1 MSDQQQPPDQSQGQP
16 EPGKI
21 SIGEALASIR
31 GNRQVNLPKKAPPT
45 KPSQRVG
52 RPTAAF
58 WVRNLQES
66 VQRRADMLYDSIR
79 EDPGSQAS
87 MNRRDFY
94 SSERFTLPLDTITAV
109 VEYTPGE
116 PIPPPRPLATFQDL
130 QGVDV
135 ARVSPEAVPRSARVQ
150 SHAVANGE
158 LANNTD
164 QLQKMDLS
172 GHLRQGETARPEPGE
187 EMRFLPSAA
196 FETGKWII
204 EEIRQAPRVRGRNLN
219 VNPLI
224 RKMFEKREG

>member
-1 MSDQQQPPDQSQGQP
+1 MSQQQPQDQQP
-16 EPGKI
+16 PGEEPAKI

-31 GNRQVNLPKKAPPT
+31 GGKQVNLPKKAAPAKPT
-45 KPSQRVG
+45 QKLG

-58 WVRNLQES
+58 WVRNLQDS
-66 VQRRADMLYDSIR
+66 VQRRADLLYDSIR
-79 EDPGSQAS
+79 EDPGSQAA
-87 MNRRDFY
+87 MGRRDFY
-94 SSERFTLPLDTITAV
+94 SSERFALPIDAITAV

-116 PIPPPRPLATFQDL
+116 PIPPPRPLATFNDL
-130 QGVDV
+130 QGVNV
-135 ARVSPEAVPRSARVQ
+135 AHVSPESVPRSATVQ
-150 SHAVANGE
+150 SQAIANGE
-158 LANNTD
+158 LAQHTE

-172 GHLRQGETARPEPGE
+172 GHLQNETARPAPGE

-204 EEIRQAPRVRGRNLN
+204 EEIRQAPKARGRSLN

>member
-1 MSDQQQPPDQSQGQP
+1 MSEQQQQQGGEPQR

-31 GNRQVNLPKKAPPT
+31 GNRQVNVPKKAAPS

-66 VQRRADMLYDSIR
+66 VLRRADMLYDSIR
-79 EDPGSQAS
+79 EDPGSQAA
-87 MNRRDFY
+87 MNRRDLF
-94 SSERFTLPLDTITAV
+94 SSERFTLPLDAVTAV

-116 PIPPPRPLATFQDL
+116 PIPPPRPIATFNDL
-130 QGVDV
+130 KGVDV
-135 ARVSPEAVPRSARVQ
+135 ARVSPESVPRSAQVQ
-150 SHAVANGE
+150 SRAVANGE
-158 LANNTD
+158 LANQAE
-164 QLQKMDLS
+164 QLQKLDLS
-172 GHLRQGETARPEPGE
+172 GHLRQGETARPQPGE
-187 EMRFLPSAA
+187 EMRFLPTSA

-204 EEIRQAPRVRGRNLN
+204 EEIRQAPKARGRNLN

>member
-1 MSDQQQPPDQSQGQP
+1 MSQDQQQPQEPPAP
-16 EPGKI
+16 EAGKI

-31 GNRQVNLPKKAPPT
+31 GNRQVNLPKKAPAS

-66 VQRRADMLYDSIR
+66 VQKRADMLYDSIR
-79 EDPGSQAS
+79 EDPGSKAS
-87 MNRRDFY
+87 MGRRDFY
-94 SSERFTLPLDTITAV
+94 SSESFRLPLDTITAV

-116 PIPPPRPLATFQDL
+116 PIPPPRPLATFSDL

-135 ARVSPEAVPRSARVQ
+135 ANVSPQSVPRSARVQ

-158 LANNTD
+158 MANRTD
-164 QLQKMDLS
+164 QLQKLDLS
-172 GHLRQGETARPEPGE
+172 GHLQPGETARPDPGE

-204 EEIRQAPRVRGRNLN
+204 EEIRQAPKVRGRNLN

>member
-1 MSDQQQPPDQSQGQP
+1 MSQEQQQPQG
-16 EPGKI
+16 EGGGGKI
-21 SIGEALASIR
+21 SIGDALEAIR
-31 GNRQVNLPKKAPPT
+31 GKRSVSLPKKAPPA

-58 WVRNLQES
+58 WVRNLQDS

-79 EDPGSQAS
+79 QDPGSQAS
-87 MNRRDFY
+87 MGRRDFY
-94 SSERFTLPLDTITAV
+94 STEKFSLPMDAITAV

-116 PIPPPRPLATFQDL
+116 PIPPPRPLATFSDL
-130 QGVDV
+130 QGVDP
-135 ARVSPEAVPRSARVQ
+135 ANLSPESVPRSGQVSSR
-150 SHAVANGE
+150 AVANGE
-158 LANNTD
+158 FANQTE
-164 QLQKMDLS
+164 QLSKMDLS
-172 GHLRQGETARPEPGE
+172 GHLQTETARPEPGE

-204 EEIRQAPRVRGRNLN
+204 EEIRQAPKARGKSLQ

>member
-1 MSDQQQPPDQSQGQP
+1 MSQQQQEPQGQP
-16 EPGKI
+16 QAEPGKI

-31 GNRQVNLPKKAPPT
+31 GNRQVALPKKAAPA

-116 PIPPPRPLATFQDL
+116 PIPPPRPLATFSDL

-135 ARVSPEAVPRSARVQ
+135 ARVSPSAAGRD
-150 SHAVANGE
+150 S
-158 LANNTD
+158 
-164 QLQKMDLS
+164 
-172 GHLRQGETARPEPGE
+172 
-187 EMRFLPSAA
+187 PSAA
-196 FETGKWII
+196 G
-204 EEIRQAPRVRGRNLN
+204 GRDAFS
-219 VNPLI
+219 PLG
-224 RKMFEKREG
+224 RL

>member
-1 MSDQQQPPDQSQGQP
+1 MP
-16 EPGKI
+16 EAGKI

-31 GNRQVNLPKKAPPT
+31 GNRQVNLPKKAAPS

-66 VQRRADMLYDSIR
+66 VQRRADMLYDAIR
-79 EDPGSQAS
+79 EDPGSQAA
-87 MNRRDFY
+87 MGRRDFY

-116 PIPPPRPLATFQDL
+116 PIPPPRPLATFSDL

-135 ARVSPEAVPRSARVQ
+135 GRVSPEAVPRSAAVSTQ
-150 SHAVANGE
+150 AVANGE
-158 LANNTD
+158 LANHTD
-164 QLQKMDLS
+164 QLQKLDLS
-172 GHLRQGETARPEPGE
+172 GHLHQGETARPEPGE

-204 EEIRQAPRVRGRNLN
+204 EEIRQAPKARGRNLQ

>member
-1 MSDQQQPPDQSQGQP
+1 MSQEQQQPQG
-16 EPGKI
+16 EGGKI
-21 SIGEALASIR
+21 SIGDALEAIR
-31 GNRQVNLPKKAPPT
+31 GKRSVTLPKKAPPA

-58 WVRNLQES
+58 WVRNLQDS

-79 EDPGSQAS
+79 QDPGSQAA
-87 MNRRDFY
+87 MGRRDFY
-94 SSERFTLPLDTITAV
+94 SSEKFTLPVDTISAV

-116 PIPPPRPLATFQDL
+116 PIPPPRPLATFADL
-130 QGVDV
+130 QGVD
-135 ARVSPEAVPRSARVQ
+135 AANISPESLPRSGQVSSR
-150 SHAVANGE
+150 AVANGE
-158 LANNTD
+158 FADQHEQLAR
-164 QLQKMDLS
+164 MDLS
-172 GHLRQGETARPEPGE
+172 GHLQTETARPDPGE

-204 EEIRQAPRVRGRNLN
+204 EEIRQAPKARGKSLQ

>member
-1 MSDQQQPPDQSQGQP
+1 MSQQQPQGGQP
-16 EPGKI
+16 EPESAKI

-31 GNRQVNLPKKAPPT
+31 GNRQVNLPKKAAPA

-116 PIPPPRPLATFQDL
+116 PIPPPRPLATFNDL
-130 QGVDV
+130 QNVDL
-135 ARVSPEAVPRSARVQ
+135 ARVSPESVPRSAQVQ
-150 SHAVANGE
+150 SRAVANGE
-158 LANNTD
+158 LAQQTD

-172 GHLRQGETARPEPGE
+172 GHLRQGETSRPEPGE

>member
-1 MSDQQQPPDQSQGQP
+1 MSQEQQQGQ
-16 EPGKI
+16 EGKSKI
-21 SIGEALASIR
+21 SIGEALEAIR
-31 GNRQVNLPKKAPPT
+31 GKRSVNLPKKAAPA

-58 WVRNLQES
+58 WVRNLQDS
-66 VQRRADMLYDSIR
+66 VQRRSDMLYDSIR
-79 EDPGSQAS
+79 QDPGSQAS
-87 MNRRDFY
+87 MGRRDFY
-94 SSERFTLPLDTITAV
+94 SSEKFTLPVDTISAV

-116 PIPPPRPLATFQDL
+116 PIPPPRPLATFSDL

-135 ARVSPEAVPRSARVQ
+135 ARVSPEAVPRSGQVSSR
-150 SHAVANGE
+150 AVANGE
-158 LANNTD
+158 LANQTE
-164 QLQKMDLS
+164 QLERMDLS
-172 GHLRQGETARPEPGE
+172 GHLQTETARPEPGE

-204 EEIRQAPRVRGRNLN
+204 EEIRQAPRVRGKNLQ

>member
-1 MSDQQQPPDQSQGQP
+1 MSEQQAPGQD
-16 EPGKI
+16 PGQAEAPKI

-31 GNRQVNLPKKAPPT
+31 GNRQVNIPKAAAVA

-135 ARVSPEAVPRSARVQ
+135 ARVTPESVPRSAHVQ
-150 SHAVANGE
+150 SRSVANGE
-158 LANNTD
+158 LANRTE
-164 QLQKMDLS
+164 QLQNMDLS